1 MLGNFRDAR
10 DSYTSMMPSKVAK
23 DKINPFKG
31 RDGSTGNQS
40 SLPNQRHIQEDRSTI
55 FQTAK
60 PIISSQKQQKFQ
72 ANDSLHSINAH

>member
-23 DKINPFKG
+23 EKINPFKV

-40 SLPNQRHIQEDRSTI
+40 SLPDQRHNQDDRSTI
-55 FQTAK
+55 F
-60 PIISSQKQQKFQ
+60 
-72 ANDSLHSINAH
+72 